1 MKKIT
6 YSRRENKKKL
16 QPEMQASSLSKTK
29 ALTVDIFLHSK
40 TFILNFHL
48 SRNSTEVSSDCA
60 DPSSMQEG

>member
-1 MKKIT
+1 
-6 YSRRENKKKL
+6 
-16 QPEMQASSLSKTK
+16 MQASSLSKTK

-48 SRNSTEVSSDCA
+48 SRNATAVSSDCA